1 VTTPPSTIRCSGC
14 GYVACH
20 ADPYPFRCIN
30 AGLDDVDHVL
40 VRVLDPARLR
50 FPADNDAG

>member
-1 VTTPPSTIRCSGC
+1 MTTPPSTIRCSGC